1 MSLKIATWNVNS
13 LRVRLGHLERWLA
26 ESQTD
31 VVCLQ
36 ETKCVD
42 AEFPADEIRAMGWEH
57 VCFWGEQTYN
67 GVAVVSRLP
76 LSDVQLGMDDDED
89 DGQARIVAATVAGIR
104 IYGCYVPNGQAVG
117 SPKFAYKLRWL
128 ERLRSWIARVHTP
141 DDPVLVCG
149 DMNIAPDDLDTW
161 DPFRTE
167 GQLLC
172 HPDERARLAALL
184 DWGLVDSFREQN
196 PFASEFSW
204 WDYRRM
210 GFERNHG
217 LRIDHVFL
225 TRPLMDRC
233 RDVRIWRDVRG
244 WEQPSDHVPVVV
256 ELAP

>member
-1 MSLKIATWNVNS
+1 MKIATWNVNS
-13 LRVRLGHLERWLA
+13 LRVRLGHLERWLTLA
-26 ESQTD
+26 EPD

-36 ETKCVD
+36 ETKLVD
-42 AEFPADEIRAMGWEH
+42 AEFPKDEIHRFGYEH

-67 GVAVVSRLP
+67 GVAILSRWP
-76 LSDVQLGMDDDED
+76 LEDVRLGMDDEEED
-89 DGQARIVAATVAGIR
+89 AQARIAAATVKGVR
-104 IYGCYVPNGQAVG
+104 IYNCYVPNGQAVG

-128 ERLRSWIARVHTP
+128 ERLHAWIARVHTP
-141 DDPVLVCG
+141 ADRVLVCG

-172 HPDERARLAALL
+172 HPEERARLQAML
-184 DWGLVDSFREQN
+184 DWGLFDAFRELH

-217 LRIDHVFL
+217 LRIDHIFV
-225 TRPLMDRC
+225 TRPLMDRA
-233 RDVRIWRDVRG
+233 RDVTLFREVRG
-244 WEQPSDHVPVVV
+244 WEQPSDHIPVQIDLD
-256 ELAP
+256 LA